1 MYRWC
6 PKTLSVALS
15 CFFVLFILSET
26 RAKTS
31 PLIMSNTIQKDT
43 LKGDNILI
51 YVDSSNTLTAH
62 QILEKIKTPNFYC
75 APTSSPYNANCK
87 NLNFWMYFE
96 VLDLDSSSN
105 FYYLEVPDFHVS
117 DVEVYAL
124 TNTSLEKIGQQGF
137 SNSFATRNVNYK
149 NPTFVIYPQKNKGY
163 LVKMNS
169 KFGSSYKMYLSHP
182 TKKLNFA
189 TNEYLRLGLFYG
201 ILLAM
206 FFYNLFIFF
215 ISKNK
220 SYLYYVGYVSCCIW
234 YSFFTDG
241 LGFQYL
247 WPNLAKINNTYNYTS
262 LLLLISF
269 SAYSIHFLRVRLYKK
284 TLYFSIIGSIA
295 IYCVVF
301 MINQTLTPFDQLATW
316 TYVLPYLLIVYAI
329 IKRYQEGQNDLR
341 FFIIAYTTLCLS
353 VITHV
358 LMRKEIIP
366 DNFYGIYSLN
376 IGFILEVIFLSLAQG
391 DRVRLIHQQQITN
404 QRTIIEKQKEN
415 ELLKDKVNRELES
428 LVEKRT
434 TEIKQKNE
442 ELAESYAQLEKL
454 NEQIYEMNRALD
466 VNVWQLKKQVAHTK
480 KTVVL
485 EKSIDFTEFINA
497 FPTNLSC
504 YQFLHDK
511 KWGEGFC
518 CKKCG
523 NTKEA
528 KNTTL
533 ELKKCSKCD
542 TIESVTSGTIFHR
555 VKFPIQKAFYIAI
568 VTFKNNPMTNKVLSE
583 KIDLRE
589 STVSAFRK
597 KIKEKIAEKSPE
609 NFDDLIF

>member
-1 MYRWC
+1 MCEWSRNKFLC
-6 PKTLSVALS
+6 ALL
-15 CFFVLFILSET
+15 CVLAVLNITVLK
-26 RAKTS
+26 AKTS
-31 PLIMSNTIQKDT
+31 PLFISETHYKDT
-43 LKGDNILI
+43 LKGENVSI
-51 YVDSSNTLTAH
+51 YIDSSNQLSPEH
-62 QILEKIKTPNFYC
+62 ILDKIKTPNFYC
-75 APTSSPYNANCK
+75 EPSSSPYNANAK
-87 NLNFWMYFE
+87 SLNYWMSFDI
-96 VLDLDSSSN
+96 LNADSSSN
-105 FYYLEVPDFHVS
+105 FLYLEVPDFHVS
-117 DVEVYAL
+117 DVEVFAVTPL
-124 TNTSLEKIGQQGF
+124 GLEKLGQQGF
-137 SNSFATRNVNYK
+137 AQSFFKRILNYK
-149 NPTFVIYPQKNKGY
+149 NPTFVVYPNKASSY

-169 KFGSSYKMYLSHP
+169 KFGSSYKLYLSHP

-189 TNEYLRLGLFYG
+189 TNEYLRLGVFYG

-206 FFYNLFIFF
+206 LFYNLFIFF
-215 ISKNK
+215 ISKNI
-220 SYLYYVGYVSCCIW
+220 SYLYYVGYVASCIW

-247 WPNLAKINNTYNYTS
+247 WPTVESINNTYNFTS

-269 SAYSIHFLRVRLYKK
+269 SAYSIHFLRLRANNRK
-284 TLYFSIIGSIA
+284 LYFYILGSMAIYFCLFIINQVSTPFNQIGSWFYI
-295 IYCVVF
+295 
-301 MINQTLTPFDQLATW
+301 
-316 TYVLPYLLIVYAI
+316 LPYLLLVYAI
-329 IKRYQEGQNDLR
+329 IVRYKQGQSDLR
-341 FFIIAYTTLCLS
+341 FFIIAYACIAIS
-353 VITHV
+353 VTILV
-358 LMRKEIIP
+358 LMRKGIVP

-376 IGFILEVIFLSLAQG
+376 IGFILEVLFLSLAQG
-391 DRVRLIHQQQITN
+391 DRVRNIHQQQIIN
-404 QRTIIEKQKEN
+404 QRIIIEKQKEN
-415 ELLKDKVNRELES
+415 ELLKDKVNRELET

-442 ELAESYAQLEKL
+442 ELAESYKQLEKL

-485 EKSIDFTEFINA
+485 EKSIDFDEFINA

-511 KWGEGFC
+511 KWNDGFC

-523 NTKEA
+523 NTKA
-528 KNTTL
+528 VKNNTL
-533 ELKKCSKCD
+533 EFKKCSKCD

-568 VTFKNNPMTNKVLSE
+568 VTFKSNPMTNKVLSE
-583 KIDLRE
+583 KLVLRE
-589 STVSAFRK
+589 STISAFRK